1 MAERL
6 EFFDSCAYIISKMSE
21 EYKDKNWM
29 VEMYVKRRYS
39 AANLAI
45 ICGVSR
51 STILRWM
58 KKHGIEKR
66 FGDGMKVSDWQE
78 VWAGERFVGKV
89 LIFLAGTLLL
99 IIINAPEALIL
110 FWMLGY
116 ILFWVIR
123 YLNRL

>member
-1 MAERL
+1 
-6 EFFDSCAYIISKMSE
+6 MSE
-21 EYKDKNWM
+21 EYRDKNWM

-58 KKHGIEKR
+58 KKHGIKKR

-78 VWAGERFVGKV
+78 VWAFERFIGKL
-89 LIFLAGTLLL
+89 LIFLVGTILL
-99 IIINAPEALIL
+99 ILLKAPEWL
-110 FWMLGY
+110 FIFWVWGY
-116 ILFWVIR
+116 ILFWIIR
-123 YLNRL
+123 SLR